1 MENSLSTIDYAIV
14 TLYFAVVIFL
24 GLVVSKRQSREGFL
38 IADRNLKTF
47 VNSTSII
54 ASKIGA
60 GTVMTFVALVYLYG
74 YSAIWYF
81 VGASAGYIFF
91 IFFAGYLK
99 KMSHNQKFY
108 TLSDYFFF
116 KFGSTVGFVS
126 SSIVLVYT
134 LLLLLVQL
142 IGGAKAVMHLSGLSF
157 STSILLLIVTILI
170 YIILGGFNA
179 VVKTDVVQLI
189 SIVFILGLL
198 VFVLTKA
205 FDRQLI
211 SSALTVDKS
220 LPLKS
225 SVSFFIFGIL
235 MPFSAIDLWQR
246 IFAARNLKTVQ
257 RSLVISAL
265 IYILIGI
272 LLCIAG
278 LAISLRLHD
287 IDPDL
292 ALLEGFTTLFP
303 SGLAGLSL
311 VFFFAAI
318 MSSADSYLFACS
330 SIIVHDFV
338 ARLKPVEKGNLV
350 KLFRYATAVLLL
362 MSFMVSF
369 WLKSIVETTFIVLAL
384 ASVVSISVIASWGIK
399 KCRSLTIGSG
409 MVVGFLGTAVF
420 IIKKPV
426 SVTLVLNSIALT
438 FVGFILGHLLT
449 LMFRK
454 KRTV

>member
-142 IGGAKAVMHLSGLSF
+142 IGGAKAVSHLSGISF
-157 STSILLLIVTILI
+157 S
-170 YIILGGFNA
+170 A
-179 VVKTDVVQLI
+179 
-189 SIVFILGLL
+189 
-198 VFVLTKA
+198 
-205 FDRQLI
+205 
-211 SSALTVDKS
+211 
-220 LPLKS
+220 
-225 SVSFFIFGIL
+225 
-235 MPFSAIDLWQR
+235 
-246 IFAARNLKTVQ
+246 
-257 RSLVISAL
+257 
-265 IYILIGI
+265 
-272 LLCIAG
+272 
-278 LAISLRLHD
+278 
-287 IDPDL
+287 
-292 ALLEGFTTLFP
+292 
-303 SGLAGLSL
+303 
-311 VFFFAAI
+311 
-318 MSSADSYLFACS
+318 
-330 SIIVHDFV
+330 
-338 ARLKPVEKGNLV
+338 
-350 KLFRYATAVLLL
+350 
-362 MSFMVSF
+362 
-369 WLKSIVETTFIVLAL
+369 
-384 ASVVSISVIASWGIK
+384 
-399 KCRSLTIGSG
+399 
-409 MVVGFLGTAVF
+409 
-420 IIKKPV
+420 
-426 SVTLVLNSIALT
+426 
-438 FVGFILGHLLT
+438 
-449 LMFRK
+449 
-454 KRTV
+454 